1 MNLRVFMYGWFPGL
15 AAIDFTK
22 FSTAVTV
29 VATGL
34 DIFQDNLIRGLPRDT
49 YIVYEKR
56 NTIYMS
62 LYSR

>member
-1 MNLRVFMYGWFPGL
+1 MGDSRDLRLSTLLNL
-15 AAIDFTK
+15 
-22 FSTAVTV
+22 VTV

-34 DIFQDNLIRGLPRDT
+34 DIFEDNLIRGLPRNT

-62 LYSR
+62 VLALIRYQIN